1 MQELLSPL
9 LAAPGVTVV
18 AMLAVILLA
27 TIGIGF
33 MPRVTTLAL
42 GRLAPHWVNKATIL
56 LQTAV
61 IIGEVAFISRFF
73 ATGWP
78 VATAAL
84 LVLALVA
91 AVLFFGAVSK
101 DRLAGLRV
109 RFQPGAPVSPPNG
122 PAALSTSPTRSAP
135 PLSPTAVAPPR
146 VWSVAPLTRR
156 PALGNLSTSRLI
168 RK

>member
-91 AVLFFGAVSK
+91 AVLFFGAASK

-109 RFQPGAPVSPPNG
+109 RFQPGAPVSLPNG
-122 PAALSTSPTRSAP
+122 PAALSTSPTRSA